1 MAQIIM
7 TLAIIAAA
15 MVLFAWNPVDAQLRL
30 KSVTV
35 GRLSEGGRCAEGADC
50 PYCYQLPRNG
60 HPA

>member
-35 GRLSEGGRCAEGADC
+35 GRRCEVPAALWGGG
-50 PYCYQLPRNG
+50 
-60 HPA
+60 